1 MIFLSVTSQT
11 ILNQASGEKQM
22 EYQSIRDLIESQNK
36 NEEVEDKEL
45 KTLLFHYTHKLRNFK

>member
-36 NEEVEDKEL
+36 NEEVEDKES
-45 KTLLFHYTHKLRNFK
+45 KTLLLHYTHTN